1 MSKVSVIM
9 PIYNAEKYLSEAIES
24 VLNQTYANFELLLI
38 NDASTDRSKEIC
50 NEYSKK
56 DSRIVMLENSSENHG
71 PGPTRNIGL
80 DYATGEYI
88 YFMDADD
95 WVENE
100 LLELAVKRI
109 EKDGSDMV
117 AFGSINEFFGERR
130 KSQKSQEFKKSIW
143 TKEEIRKD
151 IIEYWSIRSITLW
164 SHLIRKNIIENI
176 RFENIVVSEDD
187 CFFLDILTGIGS
199 ISYLNCWLY
208 HYRILPGSI
217 CHKWHKNTVEF
228 QCIKWEHEKKLL
240 KSICPTISQTEYTEI
255 LMMSYLRIIYEL
267 ALPWCPLKFHEKWEK
282 IIISQKDIEINDYRK
297 YINVRRKKGMEKIK
311 FYLVRKRM
319 EKLLLFL
326 GIISLKWKKE
336 L

>member
-130 KSQKSQEFKKSIW
+130 KSQKSQEFKKS
-143 TKEEIRKD
+143 K
-151 IIEYWSIRSITLW
+151 
-164 SHLIRKNIIENI
+164 
-176 RFENIVVSEDD
+176 
-187 CFFLDILTGIGS
+187 IGRAS
-199 ISYLNCWLY
+199 C
-208 HYRILPGSI
+208 RER
-217 CHKWHKNTVEF
+217 V
-228 QCIKWEHEKKLL
+228 
-240 KSICPTISQTEYTEI
+240 
-255 LMMSYLRIIYEL
+255 
-267 ALPWCPLKFHEKWEK
+267 
-282 IIISQKDIEINDYRK
+282 
-297 YINVRRKKGMEKIK
+297 
-311 FYLVRKRM
+311 
-319 EKLLLFL
+319 
-326 GIISLKWKKE
+326 
-336 L
+336 